1 MKLRRDVKVTS
12 TLLMLYFSGDK
23 CDKTTSVHLKYITEI
38 SLHLLFVYVEGTY
51 EEGIKSSGAQVT
63 GSCEPSN
70 LDAGNWTPSL
80 YKSNKC
86 SQPLRHFFSPHM
98 SFYWLWLLH
107 HFEQQENW
115 NIFLKICVDVSYFQ
129 SGKFTGVPGSIWEAV
144 VGGSI
149 QVWGQPRLYSK
160 FRASRGY
167 ITRLRKKEEFL
178 NTPGN
183 EQTAISIEKE
193 ISGKLEANKA

>member
-1 MKLRRDVKVTS
+1 MRKVPMKKALNPLELKLQVVVSHPTWMLQTELPAS
-12 TLLMLYFSGDK
+12 TRA
-23 CDKTTSVHLKYITEI
+23 TSVLNSCAISSALKC
-38 SLHLLFVYVEGTY
+38 LFIDCGYFTTL
-51 EEGIKSSGAQVT
+51 SSKKIET
-63 GSCEPSN
+63 
-70 LDAGNWTPSL
+70 L
-80 YKSNKC
+80 
-86 SQPLRHFFSPHM
+86 
-98 SFYWLWLLH
+98 
-107 HFEQQENW
+107 
-115 NIFLKICVDVSYFQ
+115 FLKICVDVSYFQ
-129 SGKFTGVPGSIWEAV
+129 SGKFAGVPGSIWEAV

-183 EQTAISIEKE
+183 EQTAVSIEKD